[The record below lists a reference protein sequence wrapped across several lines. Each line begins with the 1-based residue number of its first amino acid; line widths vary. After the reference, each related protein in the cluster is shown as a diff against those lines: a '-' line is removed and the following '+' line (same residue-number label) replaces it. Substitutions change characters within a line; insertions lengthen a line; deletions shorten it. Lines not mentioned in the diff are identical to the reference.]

1 MESVLAGGNDTRI
14 PELDVSVYQ
23 NQASYVIRREQTSTT
38 CPSPAIS
45 AEGVRTAKFNV
56 VDGNFLDLSTLHF
69 SYSIRETSGNELIPA
84 SAIPH
89 CWWRRMIIK
98 VNGATVE
105 DINNLSRL
113 EEQITRFTSTNKR
126 RNWGDAGTGWATLTD
141 KGVDAISKP
150 IAASGTADVTWRP
163 VSSGFLQCG
172 KYLPMMGGA
181 AGGLQVEIECADPKD
196 AVVDAA
202 GKSVAWELFS
212 LKLHVDSVQLA
223 SEMTASFADMLIQG
237 ESILIPYQANAM
249 DVQYLTGLSEA
260 NLSIAKQFS
269 RLATVFVSLEDNAAD
284 TPPAGVDGPAALTK
298 SMNNCFLPQDSGK
311 SIAPVESHIT
321 VNNQRWPQFN
331 TVGTKHHFVRLLQCL
346 GVWNSVS
353 HAVNISAEGY
363 GDGTKISRQF
373 VAGFDL
379 ESVPQAEASGIPVQG
394 GGTVQIFLKNITGAK
409 KAYIATHYDSVLE
422 IKSQG
427 AIVYT

>member
-1 MESVLAGGNDTRI
+1 M
-14 PELDVSVYQ
+14 
-23 NQASYVIRREQTSTT
+23 TS
-38 CPSPAIS
+38 
-45 AEGVRTAKFNV
+45 
-56 VDGNFLDLSTLHF
+56 
-69 SYSIRETSGNELIPA
+69 
-84 SAIPH
+84 
-89 CWWRRMIIK
+89 
-98 VNGATVE
+98 
-105 DINNLSRL
+105 
-113 EEQITRFTSTNKR
+113 
-126 RNWGDAGTGWATLTD
+126 
-141 KGVDAISKP
+141 
-150 IAASGTADVTWRP
+150 
-163 VSSGFLQCG
+163 
-172 KYLPMMGGA
+172 
-181 AGGLQVEIECADPKD
+181 
-196 AVVDAA
+196 
-202 GKSVAWELFS
+202 
-212 LKLHVDSVQLA
+212 
-223 SEMTASFADMLIQG
+223 SFADMLIQG

-269 RLATVFVSLEDNAAD
+269 RLATVFVSLEDNAAE
-284 TPPAGVDGPAALTK
+284 TAPTDGTAAQALTK